1 MLESWLKKT
10 ILLMDKI
17 VSVIMLLVA
26 IRLVVY
32 MVTQLLEMA
41 DNILAG
47 DAWMSGHDGEILGWI
62 VSYIVMVKAY
72 KVLASYTLHQHI
84 NIRYVTELVIISCF
98 VEFIFKEHLG
108 LGFRAVLG
116 AVGLISLG
124 LYLYFY
130 QTLKKIEE

>member
-1 MLESWLKKT
+1 MLEQLLKKT

-32 MVTQLLEMA
+32 MITQLLELA
-41 DNILAG
+41 RNVLAG
-47 DAWMSGHDGEILGWI
+47 DAWLAEHDGEILGWI